1 MRAWKPVAAVAA
13 LACLLLAVFVLGRA
27 FVQPKS
33 STQEPRPVTETA
45 SPASR
50 TASPAADYVGYWC
63 DSANAPR
70 PVMSRERMDELE
82 VVGFDGNRLLFTVM
96 HTGAAPSYRITSSES
111 TVVAQVVDSVARVD
125 FDDDR
130 GGMNR
135 ATIQVLGDRLL
146 VRIVPILPAD
156 NGSLEM
162 DVVMLRDRLH
172 GARTVDESVPS
183 NTSTG
188 ADAAYHTPSPGS
200 AERKA
205 LMDTARG
212 TFLDAP
218 KTTFVVHEIY
228 VQGDWA
234 VGTLDPAGFEHGP
247 PYDNVY
253 VWRKANGVWTCLQ
266 GCSDVGEQ
274 TLDDIRDAVRQ
285 IGVPANLVDAIRFK

>member
-13 LACLLLAVFVLGRA
+13 LACLLLAMFLLGRA
-27 FVQPKS
+27 FVQPKPS
-33 STQEPRPVTETA
+33 AQEPRPVAGAAIT
-45 SPASR
+45 ASR

-63 DSANAPR
+63 DSENAPR
-70 PVMSRERMDELE
+70 RVMSRERMDELE

-96 HTGAAPSYRITSSES
+96 HTGAAPSYRMTSSES
-111 TVVAQVVDSVARVD
+111 TVVAQVVDSVATVE
-125 FDDDR
+125 FGDDR
-130 GGMNR
+130 GGVNR
-135 ATIQVLGDRLL
+135 ATIQLLDDRIM

-156 NGSLEM
+156 NGSLGM

-172 GARTVDESVPS
+172 GARTVDESMLS
-183 NTSTG
+183 NSGTG
-188 ADAAYHTPSPGS
+188 AEAAYHTPSPGS

-205 LMDTARG
+205 LMDAARG

-218 KTTFVVHEIY
+218 GTEFVVHELY
-228 VQGDWA
+228 VLGDWA
-234 VGTLDPAGFEHGP
+234 VGTLDPVGFEHGP

>member
-1 MRAWKPVAAVAA
+1 MRVWKPVAAVAA

-27 FVQPKS
+27 FVQPKPS
-33 STQEPRPVTETA
+33 AQEPTPVTERAGT
-45 SPASR
+45 ASR

-70 PVMSRERMDELE
+70 RVMSRERMDELE

-96 HTGAAPSYRITSSES
+96 HTGAAPSYRITSSEN
-111 TVVAQVVDSVARVD
+111 TVVAEVVDRVARVE

-135 ATIQVLGDRLL
+135 ATIQLLGDRIL
-146 VRIVPILPAD
+146 VRIVPVLAAD
-156 NGSLEM
+156 NGSLGM
-162 DVVMLRDRLH
+162 DAVMLRDRLH
-172 GARTVDESVPS
+172 GTRTVDESMPS
-183 NTSTG
+183 NASMG
-188 ADAAYHTPSPGS
+188 AEAAYHTPSPGS
-200 AERKA
+200 AERGA
-205 LMDTARG
+205 LMDAARE

-218 KTTFVVHEIY
+218 KTKFVVHELY

-234 VGTLDPAGFEHGP
+234 VGTLDPVGFEHGP
-247 PYDNVY
+247 PYENVY

-266 GCSDVGEQ
+266 GCGDVGDL
-274 TLDDIRDAVRQ
+274 TLDDVRDAVRQ